1 MNDLGEEFLESVA
14 NNLDVCLL
22 CELLNITP
30 EDILDRFEDKVLD
43 NMHLFEGWD
52 NEEEEDTP
60 D

>member
-1 MNDLGEEFLESVA
+1 VNELGQEFLDSVA

-43 NMHLFEGWD
+43 NIHLFEGWD
-52 NEEEEDTP
+52 LEEEDAP